1 MAPLTIHPPLTLAQ
15 LNGAQI
21 SWHRSRARFWEGQ
34 VLSPFAAGQIAHH
47 RQQIAQLSGATAQ
60 GVQR

>member
-1 MAPLTIHPPLTLAQ
+1 MAPLTIHPPSTLAQ

-34 VLSPFAAGQIAHH
+34 VLSPFAARQIAHH
-47 RQQIAQLSGATAQ
+47 RQQIAQLSGAAAQ
-60 GVQR
+60 RVA

>member
-1 MAPLTIHPPLTLAQ
+1 

-21 SWHRSRARFWEGQ
+21 SWHRSRARFWEGE

-60 GVQR
+60 EMQR

>member
-1 MAPLTIHPPLTLAQ
+1 MAPLTIHSPVTLAQ

-47 RQQIAQLSGATAQ
+47 RQQIAQLEQVTAAQ
-60 GVQR
+60 GVA